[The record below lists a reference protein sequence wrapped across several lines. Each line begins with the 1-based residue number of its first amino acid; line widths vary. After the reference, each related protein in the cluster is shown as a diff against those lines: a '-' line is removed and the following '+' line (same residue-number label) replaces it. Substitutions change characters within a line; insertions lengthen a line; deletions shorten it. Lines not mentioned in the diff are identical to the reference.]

1 MTINFRAE
9 VDKRKDEFMADLFD
23 LLRINSERDD
33 SQADAQH
40 PFGLGPVRAL
50 DKFLEIAERDGYP
63 TKNVDNYAGHFE
75 FGEGDEVLGIFGHLD
90 VVPAGSGWNT
100 DPYEPQIIDG
110 KLFARGSSD
119 DKGPTMACY
128 YGLKIIKELG
138 LPISKKVRFIVGT
151 DEESGWADMD
161 YYFANVGLPLPDFGF
176 SPDAEFPII
185 NGEKGNITAYLH
197 FAGENS
203 GAAKLHSFTGGLREN
218 MVPESATAI
227 ISGDLAD
234 LDSKLADFT
243 AAYGLKADAETLENG
258 QVQVTVIGKSAH
270 GSTPEEGVNGA
281 TYLAKFLSQF
291 AFDGAAKAYLDL
303 AGQVL
308 LEDHDAKK
316 LGVAIYDEQMGP
328 LSMNAGVFKFD
339 ETSSDNT
346 IALNFRYPKN
356 TNPETIK
363 AGLEQLGVEAVSL
376 SAHGHTP
383 HYCPIDDPMVATL
396 LSVYEKHTGLKGH
409 EQVIG
414 GGTFGRLLK
423 RGVAYGAMFPGDV
436 NTMHQANEFIEVE
449 QLYRAAAIYAEA
461 IYELIK

>member
-1 MTINFRAE
+1 MTVDFRAE
-9 VDKRKDEFMADLFD
+9 FDKRKDEFLADLFD

-40 PFGLGPVRAL
+40 PFGPGPVRAL

-138 LPISKKVRFIVGT
+138 LPTSKKVRFIVGT

-161 YYFANVGLPLPDFGF
+161 YYFEHVGLPLPDFGF

-234 LDSKLADFT
+234 LDSKLAAFT
-243 AAYGLKADAETLENG
+243 AAYSLNADAETLENG

-308 LEDHDAKK
+308 LEA
-316 LGVAIYDEQMGP
+316 
-328 LSMNAGVFKFD
+328 
-339 ETSSDNT
+339 
-346 IALNFRYPKN
+346 
-356 TNPETIK
+356 
-363 AGLEQLGVEAVSL
+363 
-376 SAHGHTP
+376 
-383 HYCPIDDPMVATL
+383 MV
-396 LSVYEKHTGLKGH
+396 
-409 EQVIG
+409 I
-414 GGTFGRLLK
+414 
-423 RGVAYGAMFPGDV
+423 
-436 NTMHQANEFIEVE
+436 
-449 QLYRAAAIYAEA
+449 
-461 IYELIK
+461 